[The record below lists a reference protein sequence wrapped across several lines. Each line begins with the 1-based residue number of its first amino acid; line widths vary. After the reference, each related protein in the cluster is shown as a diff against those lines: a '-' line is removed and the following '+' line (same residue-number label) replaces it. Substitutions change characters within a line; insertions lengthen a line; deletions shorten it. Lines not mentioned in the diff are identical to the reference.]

1 MGNQRRWVSLEKKL
15 HKSKPFLIYFSV
27 TLSPTSAAAL
37 NLVSED
43 RGLSLRFPRFVGV
56 RDDKSIEQAST
67 PEFLAQMFNKQH
79 TKGKASIDDEEVTD
93 IDMEDQED

>member
-1 MGNQRRWVSLEKKL
+1 L

-43 RGLSLRFPRFVGV
+43 RGLSLRFPRFVKV

-67 PEFLAQMFNKQH
+67 PEFLAQMFNKQ
-79 TKGKASIDDEEVTD
+79 TKGKAGINDKEVTD